1 MVETKKL
8 NCEMSVLPDATDIDG
23 IESAHWSSNDCNRLQ
38 ILSAL
43 EAVSFPLGLDIVL
56 QQ

>member
-1 MVETKKL
+1 
-8 NCEMSVLPDATDIDG
+8 MSVLPDATDIDG